1 MPEQSCLRNFR
12 GVRQFNA
19 RNMKREDDQELWD
32 LLGQASEPTVSP
44 FFARNVLRQVRQE
57 RGWRDRLSDWLTPRR
72 LVPAAAVALA
82 ITAAAIS
89 IQQPTT
95 TPIASEPVP
104 EVIAQLDEID
114 YQVVADLDALLAM
127 EEDSLWTDG
136 ETLTL

>member
-1 MPEQSCLRNFR
+1 
-12 GVRQFNA
+12 
-19 RNMKREDDQELWD
+19 MKREDDQELWD

-57 RGWRDRLSDWLTPRR
+57 RGWRDRLGEWLTPRR
-72 LVPAAAVALA
+72 LVPATAVAVA
-82 ITAAAIS
+82 MIAAAIT
-89 IQQPTT
+89 IQQPTN
-95 TPIASEPVP
+95 TPVVSEPVP

-114 YQVVADLDALLAM
+114 YQVVADLDTLLAM

>member
-1 MPEQSCLRNFR
+1 LRNFR
-12 GVRQFNA
+12 GVRQFNT

-32 LLGQASEPTVSP
+32 LLGKASEPTVSP

-57 RGWRDRLSDWLTPRR
+57 RGWRDRLSDWLAPRR

-82 ITAAAIS
+82 ITAAAVS
-89 IQQPTT
+89 MQQPTT
-95 TPIASEPVP
+95 TPTASEPVP

>member
-1 MPEQSCLRNFR
+1 LRNFR
-12 GVRQFNA
+12 GVRQFNI

-32 LLGQASEPTVSP
+32 LLGHASEPTVSP

-57 RGWRDRLSDWLTPRR
+57 RGWRDRLSDWLAPRR

-89 IQQPTT
+89 IQRPTT
-95 TPIASEPVP
+95 TLTASEPVP